1 MLQEI
6 YPFFLIIFIINLLI
20 FYPLREINLILKK
33 KYRNKILIK
42 KNEPLSLG
50 GILLI
55 INFLFISVLS
65 YNKDLLYIFN
75 FNEKLTFIILC
86 ILIFLIGLL
95 DDLLSLNPWTRLIT
109 TGILL
114 YFVIIDLDLGLDKI
128 YIDFLLTNLKL
139 NTFSNIF
146 TVICI
151 LTFINFN
158 NMYDGINGQ
167 SSIYYLIIII
177 FLITKNILPIYLSL
191 FLIFFLFFFFYNIRN
206 KVYLGDSGIYLVST
220 ILSVFFLYGFNNKI
234 IFLSEMICLLFIPF
248 VDMIRLFVSRL
259 MKLSNPFSGDKNHY
273 HHILSERLNKIFV
286 LLLMHLPPVLGL
298 ILLNISNAY
307 FVPIVLVNLSLY
319 TFFYI
324 LFSNK

>member
-6 YPFFLIIFIINLLI
+6 YPFFLTIFIINLLI

-50 GILLI
+50 GILLF

-75 FNEKLTFIILC
+75 FNEKIIFVILC

-95 DDLLSLNPWTRLIT
+95 DDIISLNPWTRLIT
-109 TGILL
+109 SGIIL
-114 YFVIIDLDLGLDKI
+114 YFFIIELDLGLDKI
-128 YIDFLLTNLKL
+128 YIDFLLINLKL
-139 NTFSNIF
+139 NTFSTIF

-220 ILSVFFLYGFNNKI
+220 ILSIFFLYGFNNKI

-248 VDMIRLFVSRL
+248 VDMIRLFAYRL

-286 LLLMHLPPVLGL
+286 LLVLHLPPVLGL
-298 ILLNISNAY
+298 ILLNISHAY

-319 TFFYI
+319 TCIYV